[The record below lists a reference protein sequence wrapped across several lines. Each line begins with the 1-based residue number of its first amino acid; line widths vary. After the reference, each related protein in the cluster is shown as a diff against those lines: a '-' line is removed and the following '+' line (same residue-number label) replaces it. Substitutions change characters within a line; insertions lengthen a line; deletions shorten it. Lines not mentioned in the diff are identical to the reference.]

1 MARIMNTLCIRSAR
15 PCRIK
20 QWIWSRDLM
29 GIQQQIPQ
37 LRIWT
42 IHWQM
47 QSWSLWLSQSAWLT
61 MSTPMKIISLP
72 WTIIAMPPNPLGKL
86 SLDPLTKK
94 VLLLDLPKRIMDS
107 GGPFV
112 HLNHGLEIWGTLC
125 YVDSLV
131 EVVGITPLFCGFNWI
146 RKGAETYWLHNSDHD
161 LVYFIANF
169 ATIWW
174 IALWGGIIFRL
185 RFLHPL

>member
-1 MARIMNTLCIRSAR
+1 
-15 PCRIK
+15 
-20 QWIWSRDLM
+20 
-29 GIQQQIPQ
+29 
-37 LRIWT
+37 
-42 IHWQM
+42 
-47 QSWSLWLSQSAWLT
+47 

-72 WTIIAMPPNPLGKL
+72 WTIIAMPPNPLGQL

-131 EVVGITPLFCGFNWI
+131 EVVGITPLFCGFNCI
-146 RKGAETYWLHNSDHD
+146 RRGRRRIDCAIVIMILFISLQILQQFDELLYEDVS
-161 LVYFIANF
+161 YFV
-169 ATIWW
+169 
-174 IALWGGIIFRL
+174 
-185 RFLHPL
+185 